1 MYALFKKDVM
11 VFWECEVK
19 EKKIL
24 PKALVLVVIIFR
36 LILRDSPLTSPSLIG
51 FALFFMISRSSLYER
66 SAQDKLL
73 LLSLPL
79 ERYKVVVRPLVS
91 SLVIATLSFLLSTG
105 ITLLFNDAAS
115 LSPDLTREALLFF
128 IMYGSQTGLCSLF
141 MFYVSE
147 KTFYIILSFSLFVT
161 LAVFVPLS
169 SAELPFLIGACF
181 VCVIWI
187 GIGLAGAY
195 RTIGE

>member
-36 LILRDSPLTSPSLIG
+36 LILRDSPLTSPSFIG

-105 ITLLFNDAAS
+105 IALLFNDAAS

>member
-51 FALFFMISRSSLYER
+51 FALFFMIYRSSFYER

-91 SLVIATLSFLLSTG
+91 SFVIATLSFLFSTG
-105 ITLLFNDAAS
+105 IALLFNDANA

-147 KTFYIILSFSLFVT
+147 KTFYTILSFSFLVT

-169 SAELPFLIGACF
+169 GAELPFLLGACF

-187 GIGLAGAY
+187 GIGLISGY

>member
-1 MYALFKKDVM
+1 MYALFKKDVT
-11 VFWECEVK
+11 VFWECEIK

-36 LILRDSPLTSPSLIG
+36 LILKDSPFTSPSSIA
-51 FALFFMISRSSLYER
+51 FILFFMVSYSSLYER
-66 SAQDKLL
+66 AAQDKLL

-79 ERYKVVVRPLVS
+79 ERYKVVVRPLAS

-105 ITLLFNDAAS
+105 IALLFNDANA

-128 IMYGSQTGLCSLF
+128 VMYGAQTGLCSLF

-147 KTFYIILSFSLFVT
+147 RTFYTISSLNIFVILALFR
-161 LAVFVPLS
+161 LLS
-169 SAELPFLIGACF
+169 CAELPFLLGACF
-181 VCVIWI
+181 LSIVWI

-195 RTIGE
+195 NMIGE

>member
-79 ERYKVVVRPLVS
+79 ERYKVVVHPLVS

-161 LAVFVPLS
+161 LAVFIPLS
-169 SAELPFLIGACF
+169 SAELPFLLGACF

-187 GIGLAGAY
+187 GIGLISGY
-195 RTIGE
+195 RMIGE